1 MCRDELIGA
10 ELCKTIA
17 VEHQI
22 PRDTE
27 LRGFNESTTRGE
39 VSSYLAYGDEHIK
52 LSKEDCE

>member
-10 ELCKTIA
+10 ELCKTIG

-27 LRGFNESTTRGE
+27 LRGFNESRTRGE